1 MRCIRLAIAAAAIS
15 IGLPVRAELPPQPPC
30 AGEPVPTWSSAE
42 GGPTVAVWHT
52 NSLPEH
58 WEPAACSGL
67 ASSADAVFVA
77 VVFSAFVGIF
87 FGFYPARKAAGLDP
101 IEALRFE

>member
-1 MRCIRLAIAAAAIS
+1 MRRIRLAIAAAAIS
-15 IGLPVRAELPPQPPC
+15 IGLPARAELPPQPPC
-30 AGEPVPTWSSAE
+30 AGEPVPTWSSAD

-52 NSLPEH
+52 SSLPEH

-77 VVFSAFVGIF
+77 V
-87 FGFYPARKAAGLDP
+87 AGQ
-101 IEALRFE
+101 FH